1 MVDFNG
7 IIVLMA
13 ALVDSLNPC
22 PFGVLIFLFAYLS
35 ARTKSGFSMLMH
47 GLTFILAVFLAY
59 LSAGVLILEGIIRIG
74 TLSTWFYKIAA
85 TVFLFGGLFEI
96 KDYFWNE
103 KGWSPKLSPH
113 DNARIK
119 MYAQRVAQ
127 RYSSS
132 FWLGIFVTFFE
143 LVYAGAV
150 YVCALMLLSLSK
162 NPADNVIWL
171 IRYNLLFILPLL
183 IILYTSAK
191 GTSTERLEAFRQRN
205 RGLMRLITGVAL
217 VLLSVRILLVA

>member
-1 MVDFNG
+1 M
-7 IIVLMA
+7 
-13 ALVDSLNPC
+13 
-22 PFGVLIFLFAYLS
+22 LIFLFAYLS

-59 LSAGVLILEGIIRIG
+59 LSAGVLLLEGITRISA
-74 TLSTWFYKIAA
+74 LSSWSYRIAA

-103 KGWSPKLSPH
+103 KGWSPKLSPR
-113 DNARIK
+113 DNERIK

-143 LVYAGAV
+143 IVYAGAV
-150 YVCALMLLSLSK
+150 YVCALMVLSLSK
-162 NPADNVIWL
+162 NPSDNVLWL
-171 IRYNLLFILPLL
+171 IRYNLIFILPLL
-183 IILYTSAK
+183 VILYTSAR

-217 VLLSVRILLVA
+217 VLLSIRILFMA